1 MIETVVTRKFQITIP
16 KVIRE
21 KLKIKVGDR
30 LLISIQ
36 DDKIILKPIRE
47 REALIKLASI
57 ADKYLGGPIK
67 INAVKLVEESL
78 ERETG
83 IH

>member
-36 DDKIILKPIRE
+36 DDKIILKPIRG

-67 INAVKLVEESL
+67 INVVKLVEESL

-83 IH
+83 ID

>member
-36 DDKIILKPIRE
+36 DDKIILKPIRG